1 MWLCWVF
8 VAARRL
14 SLVAVSGGTLRCGVW
29 ASYCSGFSCYRAR
42 ALGTRASVVVVRW
55 LSSCAARALL
65 LRGMWDLPGPGLE
78 PVSPALPGGFFT
90 TAPPG
95 KPKLSLNYPVC
106 ACHVLPLDTRSES
119 DIDTQCL
126 QIDKKKIKNPSR

>member
-29 ASYCSGFSCYRAR
+29 ASYCSGFSCYRPR

-55 LSSCAARALL
+55 LSSCAERALL

-78 PVSPALPGGFFT
+78 PVSPALPGGF
-90 TAPPG
+90 
-95 KPKLSLNYPVC
+95 
-106 ACHVLPLDTRSES
+106 
-119 DIDTQCL
+119 
-126 QIDKKKIKNPSR
+126 